1 MPAEVPADDKC
12 VSVLIVTPQTD
23 PPVKRSDV
31 LRESEPP
38 GMMGRPWPLAPVV
51 ATMLV
56 VIAWLVFILLY
67 ALYWSN
73 GFSLFQN
80 VVVTIVSLVI
90 TALLIGLGWVIWGSK
105 RRWNFAEYGWESGH
119 KKE

>member
-1 MPAEVPADDKC
+1 
-12 VSVLIVTPQTD
+12 
-23 PPVKRSDV
+23 
-31 LRESEPP
+31 
-38 GMMGRPWPLAPVV
+38 LAPVV